1 MRAAQAL
8 RQHTP
13 GAQPTEPRARK
24 ARKQRKNLARFLACA
39 TPEELEAHAA
49 RNARYAQKQAMKQA
63 KKQELRAMTAEER
76 AQLSEQRRLSKAGM
90 REHHQPVEAGED
102 AQECIKCGFRTHR
115 DWCPERGRPTW

>member
-49 RNARYAQKQAMKQA
+49 RNARAMPKSRQ
-63 KKQELRAMTAEER
+63 
-76 AQLSEQRRLSKAGM
+76 
-90 REHHQPVEAGED
+90 
-102 AQECIKCGFRTHR
+102 
-115 DWCPERGRPTW
+115 